1 MCPGRPKTLM
11 MQDLHGGPR
20 MNRSRPT
27 TTRHYALVLTEDGL
41 ESTRRIEFEALGPDS
56 ALFRAEKE
64 CRGREAELFEDGRSL
79 GRIKCA
85 LNGGYWVLTPAGAV
99 KSAA

>member
-1 MCPGRPKTLM
+1 
-11 MQDLHGGPR
+11 
-20 MNRSRPT
+20 MNRSSLSAR
-27 TTRHYALVLTEDGL
+27 RHYQLVLSEDGPG
-41 ESTRRIEFEALGPDS
+41 TARRIEFEALGSDS
-56 ALFRAEKE
+56 ALLRAERE

-85 LNGGYWVLTPAGAV
+85 SSGGYWLLSPAITV

>member
-1 MCPGRPKTLM
+1 
-11 MQDLHGGPR
+11 
-20 MNRSRPT
+20 MNRRSLSVNRQ
-27 TTRHYALVLTEDGL
+27 YQLVLLD
-41 ESTRRIEFEALGPDS
+41 ESQEPARSIVFEAPGPAC

-85 LNGGYWVLTPAGAV
+85 PGGGFWVLTPAAV
-99 KSAA
+99 IKSAA

>member
-1 MCPGRPKTLM
+1 
-11 MQDLHGGPR
+11 
-20 MNRSRPT
+20 MNRSRLT
-27 TTRHYALVLTEDGL
+27 TNRHYELVLSEDGP
-41 ESTRRIEFEALGPDS
+41 ESARRIEFEALGPDS

-85 LNGGYWVLTPAGAV
+85 PNGGFWVLTPAGAV
-99 KSAA
+99 KSVA

>member
-1 MCPGRPKTLM
+1 
-11 MQDLHGGPR
+11 
-20 MNRSRPT
+20 MNRSSLSA
-27 TTRHYALVLTEDGL
+27 TRQYQLVLDDRQGAA
-41 ESTRRIEFEALGPDS
+41 RRIEFDAPGPES

-85 LNGGYWVLTPAGAV
+85 SSGGYWVLTPATPV

>member
-1 MCPGRPKTLM
+1 MDRSNLTV
-11 MQDLHGGPR
+11 
-20 MNRSRPT
+20 NRQ
-27 TTRHYALVLTEDGL
+27 YQLVLLDERQ
-41 ESTRRIEFEALGPDS
+41 ESARSIVFEAPGADS

-85 LNGGYWVLTPAGAV
+85 SSGGFWVLTPAAV
-99 KSAA
+99 IKSAA